1 MRVSMYYHLLL
12 QFVVATAISR
22 SSCVVALDV
31 GYYASTCPGAEAT
44 VRQAMEQQL
53 YNDNTIAPALIRM
66 LFHDCF
72 RQGTNQARVSW
83 PWLCVGC

>member
-1 MRVSMYYHLLL
+1 MYYHLLL
-12 QFVVATAISR
+12 QFVVAIAISR

-44 VRQAMEQQL
+44 VRQAMEQQF

-72 RQGTNQARVSW
+72 VRVRT
-83 PWLCVGC
+83 